1 MITPSRKLQCHYR
14 SIAKNLWNS
23 FCSWSSQECCWS
35 VQSRDFLPLTA
46 QQQLFCCFHRQNE
59 NKMDAVNIF
68 WCWGRNG
75 FWVIGIL
82 LYCVHPCY
90 GISSRTEGNV
100 FWREFSQACEYYL
113 LARGIS
119 SENLLFQQLLK
130 KLPCLQGHQL
140 SKPTVLFY
148 VFLRCLLRQIIEE
161 LRI

>member
-1 MITPSRKLQCHYR
+1 MITPWRKLQCHYHFSTKKTVKFLLFMIIIKR
-14 SIAKNLWNS
+14 MSAEVT
-23 FCSWSSQECCWS
+23 FC
-35 VQSRDFLPLTA
+35 PLTNN
-46 QQQLFCCFHRQNE
+46 CCFAAFIRNSKQNGCCKHILMVE
-59 NKMDAVNIF
+59 K
-68 WCWGRNG
+68 GG

-82 LYCVHPCY
+82 LHCDQP
-90 GISSRTEGNV
+90 NV

-140 SKPTVLFY
+140 SKPTVRFY
-148 VFLRCLLRQIIEE
+148 VFLKCLLRQIIEE

>member
-1 MITPSRKLQCHYR
+1 MSLSLHSKKPVKFLLFMIITRMLV
-14 SIAKNLWNS
+14 
-23 FCSWSSQECCWS
+23 SS
-35 VQSRDFLPLTA
+35 QSRDFLPLTA
-46 QQQLFCCFHRQNE
+46 QQLFCCFHRQNE